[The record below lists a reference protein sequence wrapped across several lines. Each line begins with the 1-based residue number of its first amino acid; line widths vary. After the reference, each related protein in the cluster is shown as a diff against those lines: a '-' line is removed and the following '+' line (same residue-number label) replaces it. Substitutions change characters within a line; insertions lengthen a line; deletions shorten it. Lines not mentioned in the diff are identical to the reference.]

1 MSSSELSQPPVPYGV
16 RLRNKAAKWR
26 ENPERLAWIIMLVS
40 FACFCML
47 LVLIPMAVAYT
58 MRYASL
64 SQEARLSVTTGMT
77 GKVALY
83 IAEDA
88 EALFVFDPRDNIR
101 EGMRIVSRDGA
112 AQGTVEFKS
121 DTPDN
126 AELGSVQ
133 FFSDTDLKI
142 ERIRRPL
149 FASSSEPYYV
159 RLNLKA
165 GQARV
170 LSNSSDGRPL
180 HVDLVTPHGLVSMD
194 GGSYQVT
201 VLEANPSVSETQ
213 TIVNVRSGT
222 AELIQGRTD
231 RLLLNENQSAWL
243 RHGAMAEQPQSS
255 GQNLIV
261 NGGFVPPVLDTWQS
275 NVADN
280 VLFPGNVQFDRDEGR
295 RVAFFSQGNAN
306 GHSDI
311 GITQPISLDLDLQ
324 TLDSLVL
331 QMDVKILFQS
341 ISGAGQLST
350 EYPVRAQ
357 IEFIS
362 VYGQTINWGHGFYY
376 RKVEPNVP
384 FPPPPEAVSTLI
396 NQGEWYTYVSNNIIE
411 ELKQQGT
418 PPARINSIR
427 IYASGHNYQSMVSE
441 IDLRT
446 Q

>member
-40 FACFCML
+40 FALFCL
-47 LVLIPMAVAYT
+47 SLVLVPLTVSYT
-58 MRYASL
+58 MRYASIG
-64 SQEARLSVTTGMT
+64 QEARLSVTTGTT
-77 GKVALY
+77 GQVSLY
-83 IAEDA
+83 VAEDA
-88 EALFVFDPRDNIR
+88 EPLSVFEARDDIR

-112 AQGTVEFKS
+112 AQGTLEFKS
-121 DTPDN
+121 ETLDN
-126 AELGSVQ
+126 AVLGSIQ
-133 FFSDTDLKI
+133 FFSDTDLRI

-149 FASSSEPYYV
+149 FASSVEPYGI
-159 RLNLKA
+159 RLNLQA

-170 LSNSSDGRPL
+170 LSNSGESRPL

-201 VLEANPSVSETQ
+201 VVEEKTE
-213 TIVNVRSGT
+213 VNVRSGT
-222 AELIQGRTD
+222 AELLQGRTGH
-231 RLLLNENQSAWL
+231 LLLRENQSAWL
-243 RHGAMAEQPQSS
+243 RLETMAEQPQSS
-255 GQNLIV
+255 GQNLII
-261 NGGFVPPVLDTWQS
+261 NGSFAPPVLDVWQS

-280 VLFPGNVQFDRDEGR
+280 VMFPGNVKFGENEGR
-295 RVAFFSQGNAN
+295 RVAFFSQEGAN

-311 GITQPISLDLDLQ
+311 GITQPIALDVQ
-324 TLDSLVL
+324 ALDSLVL

-357 IEFIS
+357 IEFVS

-376 RKVEPNVP
+376 RKIEPDLP
-384 FPPPPEAVSTLI
+384 FPPPPEGVSTLL
-396 NQGEWYTYVSNNIIE
+396 NQGEWFTYVSGNIIE

-441 IDLRT
+441 VDLRT
-446 Q
+446 R